1 VKTDVGYKE
10 STAISVALLVI
21 LAILVSLIYQFHN
34 HNTNMVVLPIQFQ
47 KVNAISDLESGIN
60 AEMLAIRG
68 YMLYQDESY
77 LRDFREKARQNRKME
92 EQLLAAIREE
102 RKPLVRRLIALNEE
116 YDTLCEENVIP
127 HILLGQTELAVR
139 AVTED
144 NNGRG
149 KVLIGEMS
157 QLVNQIIDL
166 RRNDTFSLI
175 ESLLSTTTYTLP
187 TIITLTVLLL
197 ALGISSFTLFARRIW
212 HSNNIY
218 RLILATTRNATISCD
233 EQGRIT
239 NFNRAAEGIFDI
251 TATHAVG
258 KKFGQVFTGRQAAG
272 EVAATFPLDRVLASG
287 EGECNIETNYQGKD
301 EWRYSLT
308 VDCLPFEK
316 LRGRTSG
323 ALMIAR
329 DMTEMK
335 VIEENLRGM
344 GMKDGLTLLH
354 NHVYLK
360 EKLKQHFNESVK
372 THLPLTFMLIDID
385 NFRYCN
391 ERFGYTYG
399 DEILKITGNLLKKN
413 LRNIDT
419 IGRYGSDEFGVVLFN
434 TDSEQAATLANQL
447 RDTLKKH
454 PFPNKEQLPFGKLTF
469 SAGIASIPEHAENL
483 EQLIKMADDALY
495 QAKRSSRN
503 RVEIYFSA
511 LSEFQKEIGESD
523 KQLLDIAKLLLTLIN
538 AKDRYTYGH
547 TEQVMVFSWLM
558 AKQLNLPKAQIRAIR
573 LAALLHDIGKID
585 IGQEVLNKNGALSED
600 EWEQIRQHP
609 KWGANILRPF
619 KDLQEIVPLVLHH
632 HERYNGK
639 GYPFGLQ
646 GEDIPL
652 GARII
657 TVADSF
663 DAMTTNRPYKR
674 AMNSEEAVEELRKE
688 AGKQFDP
695 AIVEAFLD
703 IYKNDQSFPLFRR
716 VS

>member
-1 VKTDVGYKE
+1 MKKDNSFKE
-10 STAISVALLVI
+10 STVISVTLLVI
-21 LAILVSLIYQFHN
+21 LVILGSLIYQFHN
-34 HNTNMVVLPIQFQ
+34 HDTNMGILPSQFQ

-60 AEMLAIRG
+60 AEMLAIQG
-68 YMLYQDESY
+68 YMLYREERY
-77 LRDFREKARQNRKME
+77 LREYRERARQNRKLE
-92 EQLLAAIREE
+92 NALLAVIRDE

-116 YDTLCEENVIP
+116 YDTLCEEKIIP
-127 HILLGQTELAVR
+127 HMLLGRTELAVQ

-157 QLVNQIIDL
+157 QLADQIIDL

-175 ESLLSTTTYTLP
+175 EGLLSTANYTLP
-187 TIITLTVLLL
+187 TIITLAVLLL
-197 ALGISSFTLFARRIW
+197 VLGTSSFTLFAHRIW
-212 HSNNIY
+212 YSNSIY
-218 RLILATTRNATISCD
+218 RLILSTTRNAMVACD
-233 EQGRIT
+233 KQGRIT

-251 TATHAVG
+251 LADQAVG
-258 KKFGQVFTGRQAAG
+258 NKFGQVFTGRQASG
-272 EVAATFPLDRVLASG
+272 EVAATFPLDRVLACG
-287 EGECNIETNYQGKD
+287 EGECNIETNYQGRD
-301 EWRYSLT
+301 GWRYSLD

-316 LRGRTSG
+316 IRGQASG

-329 DMTEMK
+329 DLTEMK
-335 VIEENLRGM
+335 VIEENLRGL

-360 EKLKQHFNESVK
+360 EKLKQQFNESVK
-372 THLPLTFMLIDID
+372 TNLPLTFMLIDID

-413 LRNIDT
+413 LRDIDT

-434 TDSEQAATLANQL
+434 TDSAQAATLA
-447 RDTLKKH
+447 KKLLETITKY
-454 PFPNKEQLPFGKLTF
+454 PFPNKEQLPFGKLSF

-483 EQLIKMADDALY
+483 EQLVKMADDALY

-503 RVEIYFSA
+503 RVELYFSA

-558 AKQLNLPKAQIRAIR
+558 AKQLNLPEAQIRAIL

-585 IGQEVLNKNGALSED
+585 IGQEVLNKNSALSED

-619 KDLQEIVPLVLHH
+619 KDLREIVPLVLHH
-632 HERYNGK
+632 HERYDGR
-639 GYPFGLQ
+639 GYPFALQ

-674 AMNSEEAVEELRKE
+674 AMKPEEAIEDLRKE

-695 AIVEAFLD
+695 AIVAVFLD
-703 IYKNDQSFPLFRR
+703 IYKNDRSFPLFHK